1 MNTMKK
7 VTFVFYLVTI
17 FSGSLWA
24 GLTPAQVQELAAKLP
39 FETRDAYNRK
49 KEINF
54 TEHARISGYFTSV
67 LIKKAKKLS
76 SLKISYQPKLQGWT
90 ALVFKTIY
98 ESAKDV
104 PQLPAQIKK
113 QFTLF
118 EGELVSAVNSFCAE
132 VLTPGSSFRI
142 ALPSAAALFLTLI
155 LPIHK
160 IKFRLFIQRE

>member
-1 MNTMKK
+1 MKK
-7 VTFVFYLVTI
+7 AIFIFYLITI
-17 FSGSLWA
+17 SFGSLWA
-24 GLTPAQVQELAAKLP
+24 GLTQEQVQELAAKLP
-39 FETRDAYNRK
+39 FEVRDAYNRK

-54 TEHARISGYFTSV
+54 MEHVRISRHFTSV
-67 LIKKAKKLS
+67 FTKKVKELS

-113 QFTLF
+113 QFSLF
-118 EGELVSAVNSFCAE
+118 SRELVSAVNSFCAE
-132 VLTPGSSFRI
+132 VLTPCSSFRI
-142 ALPSAAALFLTLI
+142 APLCAAVLFLTSI

-160 IKFRLFIQRE
+160 IKFRLLIQRE